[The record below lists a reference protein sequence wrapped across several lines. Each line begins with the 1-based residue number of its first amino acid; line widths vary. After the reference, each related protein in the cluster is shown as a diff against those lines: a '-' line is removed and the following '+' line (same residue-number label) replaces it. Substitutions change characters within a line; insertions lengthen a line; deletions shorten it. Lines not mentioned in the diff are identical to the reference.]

1 MDKISTTFLPSPSLF
16 PWASYCT
23 CSSTTNLSFLVVVSD
38 DRDDERSHGPIL
50 VLHGRVTENGDEV
63 LVASFLHQVSLAALD
78 TEKERKRQKQR
89 ETGTEREKE
98 TEMKREMKSKIQ
110 IG

>member
-1 MDKISTTFLPSPSLF
+1 MDKISTTFLPPPLPLPVGILHVAF
-16 PWASYCT
+16 
-23 CSSTTNLSFLVVVSD
+23 TNLSFLVVVSNG
-38 DRDDERSHGPIL
+38 RDDERSHGPIL
-50 VLHGRVTENGDEV
+50 VLHGRVTENRDEV

-89 ETGTEREKE
+89 ETRTEREKE